1 MLDDGNFRAGCVKD
15 VGEFTAD
22 GAAAD
27 DDQALIRLLGEGF
40 AEEGFRRQIADVF
53 ETLDAGD
60 VSPAAG
66 GDENLVA
73 LDFLR
78 PCRHLR

>member
-1 MLDDGNFRAGCVKD
+1 MLDDGDLRAGCVKD
-15 VGEFTAD
+15 MGKFTAN

-40 AEEGFRRQIADVF
+40 TEEGFRRQIADVF

-60 VSPAAG
+60 VGPAAG

-73 LDFLR
+73 LDFCVR
-78 PCRHLR
+78 AVV